1 MVDFEAFRP
10 TLVAFLGYGD
20 GAKGGRPRYDPVAML
35 KVLIL
40 AAQNNVSDARM
51 EYLIRDRL
59 SWLRFLGFDLGA
71 ATPDA
76 NTIRRFRE
84 KLTERGPLE
93 ALFAEFDRRLKAR
106 GYLAMGGQIVDATL
120 VAAPPQAAQQP
131 GREGRD
137 QGKGGARAADEIRP
151 DAPARA
157 AQKDTAYRSQS
168 NEAGLKRHG
177 RAAFTAGSPAASR
190 CPRTGGQGQRRQV
203 EGPCAGRTCF
213 RAAEGQ
219 DEPVHPHHR
228 HQARH
233 GEGDPGQPDLQH
245 APPDLPRTAGSD
257 GISASQTR
265 KNPRKRVKSA
275 RSSPNPK

>member
-1 MVDFEAFRP
+1 MVAFEAFRP
-10 TLVAFLGYGD
+10 TLVAFLGYGG

-120 VAAPPQAAQQP
+120 VAAPPPQAAQQP

-137 QGKGGARAADEIRP
+137 QGKR
-151 DAPARA
+151 
-157 AQKDTAYRSQS
+157 
-168 NEAGLKRHG
+168 
-177 RAAFTAGSPAASR
+177 
-190 CPRTGGQGQRRQV
+190 GQGRR
-203 EGPCAGRTCF
+203 R
-213 RAAEGQ
+213 
-219 DEPVHPHHR
+219 
-228 HQARH
+228 
-233 GEGDPGQPDLQH
+233 DP
-245 APPDLPRTAGSD
+245 A
-257 GISASQTR
+257 
-265 KNPRKRVKSA
+265 
-275 RSSPNPK
+275 

>member
-1 MVDFEAFRP
+1 MVAFEAFRP
-10 TLVAFLGYGD
+10 TLVAFLGYGG

-120 VAAPPQAAQQP
+120 VAAPPRQRNSQA
-131 GREGRD
+131 
-137 QGKGGARAADEIRP
+137 GK
-151 DAPARA
+151 DAI
-157 AQKDTAYRSQS
+157 KVK
-168 NEAGLKRHG
+168 G
-177 RAAFTAGSPAASR
+177 
-190 CPRTGGQGQRRQV
+190 GGQGRR
-203 EGPCAGRTCF
+203 R
-213 RAAEGQ
+213 
-219 DEPVHPHHR
+219 
-228 HQARH
+228 
-233 GEGDPGQPDLQH
+233 DP
-245 APPDLPRTAGSD
+245 A
-257 GISASQTR
+257 
-265 KNPRKRVKSA
+265 
-275 RSSPNPK
+275 